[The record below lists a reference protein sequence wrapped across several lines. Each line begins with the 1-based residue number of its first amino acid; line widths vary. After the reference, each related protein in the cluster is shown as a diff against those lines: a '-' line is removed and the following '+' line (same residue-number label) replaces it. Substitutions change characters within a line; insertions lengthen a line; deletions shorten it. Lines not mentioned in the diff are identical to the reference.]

1 LKIVLEKCGWKIQSN
16 EIKSQTKK
24 KERQKREKR
33 EKREKDGVDMRQP
46 RREVDTSV
54 G

>member
-1 LKIVLEKCGWKIQSN
+1 MWLEN
-16 EIKSQTKK
+16 PIKWDKK
-24 KERQKREKR
+24 PDKKRKKDRKEKKR